1 MAKFLRAGCIL
12 NKPEQD
18 RADEEEEAQDDDAQI
33 GELGES
39 GEECGG
45 LELDEDDDY
54 GEAVLE
60 SEDDDSNPNSPVHI
74 NKGHASCKRDCRQGG
89 PHEDESARDECR
101 SRCTSGASLADTH
114 AENQRELREVEND
127 AAKQTLVDRTLGL
140 PRRNILEN
148 PFFKSRARRLA
159 VQGAW
164 ADAQLVPFT
173 NAATGHR
180 ENVAAMKGQGA
191 GEDDSACKF
200 FFKIDGASS
209 RCTRDVW
216 RRAGGVRT
224 KKGGWNVLWG
234 RPLKYAEHKKLN
246 CFQRVCHFPG
256 TWYLGR
262 KDSLAKC
269 VAKFKRANGH
279 HRFI

>member
-1 MAKFLRAGCIL
+1 MEKLEEHRAHDH
-12 NKPEQD
+12 ED
-18 RADEEEEAQDDDAQI
+18 SQDDDAQN
-33 GELGES
+33 GDLDES

-60 SEDDDSNPNSPVHI
+60 SEDDDSNPNSPLHI
-74 NKGHASCKRDCRQGG
+74 TRGHASCRRG
-89 PHEDESARDECR
+89 PHDDENARGESR
-101 SRCTSGASLADTH
+101 SRCTSGASSADTH

-140 PRRNILEN
+140 PRRNILEDA
-148 PFFKSRARRLA
+148 FFESRARRLA
-159 VQGAW
+159 LQGAW
-164 ADAQLVPFT
+164 ADARLVPFT
-173 NAATGHR
+173 NAATGHG
-180 ENVAAMKGQGA
+180 ENVAAIKGQSA
-191 GEDDSACKF
+191 DEDDSKCKF
-200 FFKIDGASS
+200 FFRIDGASS

-216 RRAGGVRT
+216 RRAGGART